1 MHTIRFRLKTTSYD
15 RQAMEKRFHALSH
28 VHNVMVKHAKKLLKK
43 LKFHAEYQ
51 ELKKQYIELGK
62 KPELSPSEKKQKKQ
76 LSAAMEEIRTRLG
89 LSEQDFQAYLKVC
102 GRRFSKCLS
111 SQQVQKEASRVWAG
125 TREVLFGDGEDIH
138 FKKYMD
144 FDTIPGK
151 SNTNGVKFDA
161 AAFSIS
167 WLGLTI
173 KCIPPRKAA
182 DAAYVA
188 ESLGHK
194 ISYCEIARK
203 MFPSGWHYYVIIYL
217 DGDAPS
223 KHKRTDNAS
232 RNCMGIDPGVS
243 TVAGVSDT
251 AVFLEELAPECK
263 KYAGTIAKL
272 QEKMDRS
279 RRASNPDRYNA
290 DGTVKKGCK
299 GRWKYSN
306 TYRKDQ
312 KKLKSLYRQKA
323 AYTKQSHEELAGRLM
338 ENSLNFIVEDMS
350 YKALQKKAKKTE
362 RQDTISDVAQKDGT
376 VKKIRKYKRKK
387 RFGKSLNNRAPALF
401 LSILEQKAV
410 RCGGTFVRTDTKSY
424 KASQYDH
431 TADSYE
437 KIPLSQRSKI
447 IGGHEV
453 QRDLYSAFLIRNSN
467 DTYDHP
473 DRLRCIDRFDSFLDL
488 QDRLL
493 ADMK

>member
-43 LKFHAEYQ
+43 LKFDAEYQ

-161 AAFSIS
+161 AAFSIN

-182 DAAYVA
+182 DAAYAA

-194 ISYCEIARK
+194 IS
-203 MFPSGWHYYVIIYL
+203 
-217 DGDAPS
+217 
-223 KHKRTDNAS
+223 
-232 RNCMGIDPGVS
+232 
-243 TVAGVSDT
+243 
-251 AVFLEELAPECK
+251 
-263 KYAGTIAKL
+263 
-272 QEKMDRS
+272 
-279 RRASNPDRYNA
+279 
-290 DGTVKKGCK
+290 
-299 GRWKYSN
+299 
-306 TYRKDQ
+306 
-312 KKLKSLYRQKA
+312 
-323 AYTKQSHEELAGRLM
+323 
-338 ENSLNFIVEDMS
+338 
-350 YKALQKKAKKTE
+350 
-362 RQDTISDVAQKDGT
+362 
-376 VKKIRKYKRKK
+376 
-387 RFGKSLNNRAPALF
+387 
-401 LSILEQKAV
+401 
-410 RCGGTFVRTDTKSY
+410 
-424 KASQYDH
+424 
-431 TADSYE
+431 
-437 KIPLSQRSKI
+437 
-447 IGGHEV
+447 
-453 QRDLYSAFLIRNSN
+453 
-467 DTYDHP
+467 
-473 DRLRCIDRFDSFLDL
+473 
-488 QDRLL
+488 
-493 ADMK
+493 